1 MLKEVIEVEDVSN
14 AISEYRPSLKANT
27 VNQYER
33 QLMKLKKDFNSNNFD
48 FLNDIQKVEDHL
60 KMKHYTTRRNVYNSV
75 IMLLL
80 ALNSN
85 NKYDDLIKK
94 YQEIRD
100 KLNEKYVEDQQSN
113 TISEKQKNNF
123 VSLDELKDMLKTMEK
138 VIKSNGIVQKDFIS
152 PQDKELMMVNLIYNM
167 LIEVPTRNDMADM
180 KLITNTMFNK
190 IDKDKG
196 NYIVKGKNMMTMVL
210 NDYKTNGK
218 YGEKKIELSKD
229 LQKKINRYNKVVKV
243 KNGEALFTSSSG
255 RPYTRNEISQIL
267 LKNSKKYLDGKSIG
281 STMVRKIVVS
291 DKFGPDSELHKLKSE
306 QAELA
311 DKMGHS
317 VATQEMVYSKK

>member
-1 MLKEVIEVEDVSN
+1 MVEVEDVSN

-27 VNQYER
+27 VKQYER
-33 QLMKLKKDFNSNNFD
+33 QLMKLQKDFKSNNFD
-48 FLNDIQKVEDHL
+48 FLNDVEKVQDHL
-60 KMKHYTTRRNVYNSV
+60 KTNHYTTQRNVYNSV

-80 ALNSN
+80 ALNAN
-85 NKYDDLIKK
+85 NEYDDLIKK

-113 TISEKQKNNF
+113 KISEKQKNNF
-123 VSLDELKDMLKTMEK
+123 VSLDELKEMLKTMEK
-138 VIKSNGIVQKDFIS
+138 VIKSDGITKKNQIS
-152 PQDKELMMVNLIYNM
+152 VQDKELLMVNLIYNM

-229 LQKKINRYNKVVKV
+229 LQKKINRYVKLIKV
-243 KNGEALFTSSSG
+243 KNGEALFTSSTG

-291 DKFGPDSELHKLKSE
+291 DKFGPDSELSKLKSE

-317 VATQEMVYSKK
+317 VSTQEMVYSKK